1 MDIVKVQASWD
12 NLERYLITTRYA
24 VRSVEDG
31 TPIEATWQDLVQRFE
46 NYFKSEKVQ
55 RAVKEC
61 FPGGEKGDK
70 LVQDLIL
77 AIRNRLIIPAT
88 PFLMSFGNPYTRRK
102 GYFSCYPLGYVPD
115 SMEGIYEICR
125 QMMEI
130 YIRGGGCGV
139 DISKLRPKNSPVDQA
154 QGVASGPVGFLTL
167 FDAVTGTTNQGGRR
181 RGALLVQ
188 MHWKHPDIKRF
199 IKAKS
204 LVPAISSVVMSAP
217 EDEKVDVPLS
227 NMNISVVVDEEFFN
241 PQNEELFSLIAHQ
254 AWKTGDP
261 GLLFLHNMVEYT
273 PFNPEHDERD
283 FPGFSN
289 PCAEYLA
296 PAYTACNLITV
307 NVAKLASLSLKD
319 GSFDF
324 QKFYR
329 AVFETAYLAC
339 FLGTVL
345 VHLDEG
351 YPLEQIKEATQRVRP
366 VGVGMTGFHTALL
379 LAYNGDVKYGYDEES
394 LRFAERTQASL
405 TLGTLKLSSELV
417 EATQVFYPWKKS
429 YLELHLSE
437 LKEIIDKDKLP
448 FKNDFKLIES
458 VAKKYGGFYHSVT
471 TSQPPT
477 GSVSLF
483 ARVAGDTG
491 IEPMF
496 AIELKRRIRDF
507 ESGSWREVEILTE
520 YLMPKILDKDFRKKV
535 EAQLAHEV
543 KPINQLAILA
553 SFQKFIHT
561 GISKTINCPY
571 DTSVEEIKD
580 LIKRSAD
587 FRLKGFTIFREG
599 CREDTVLVK
608 AKPCSSPQSKT
619 SQRDKSEELSP
630 VRFALVYE
638 VRGTV
643 NAYITTTFDEE
654 KKLREVFINVGK
666 AGTTLNSMFQAVGR
680 IISVGLRRH
689 PDLAERFIQ
698 TLKGI
703 ESGEFYSCNDLH
715 SKSLPDMIAKI
726 MEDAINKVRGSA
738 PTLEALAHGSQIG
751 VKGRIAENTEEV
763 RIAGDLCPICGH
775 LSLMREG
782 NCMTCEKCGYTTC

>member
-1 MDIVKVQASWD
+1 
-12 NLERYLITTRYA
+12 
-24 VRSVEDG
+24 
-31 TPIEATWQDLVQRFE
+31 
-46 NYFKSEKVQ
+46 
-55 RAVKEC
+55 
-61 FPGGEKGDK
+61 
-70 LVQDLIL
+70 
-77 AIRNRLIIPAT
+77 
-88 PFLMSFGNPYTRRK
+88 
-102 GYFSCYPLGYVPD
+102 
-115 SMEGIYEICR
+115 
-125 QMMEI
+125 
-130 YIRGGGCGV
+130 
-139 DISKLRPKNSPVDQA
+139 
-154 QGVASGPVGFLTL
+154 
-167 FDAVTGTTNQGGRR
+167 
-181 RGALLVQ
+181 
-188 MHWKHPDIKRF
+188 
-199 IKAKS
+199 
-204 LVPAISSVVMSAP
+204 
-217 EDEKVDVPLS
+217 
-227 NMNISVVVDEEFFN
+227 
-241 PQNEELFSLIAHQ
+241 
-254 AWKTGDP
+254 
-261 GLLFLHNMVEYT
+261 
-273 PFNPEHDERD
+273 
-283 FPGFSN
+283 
-289 PCAEYLA
+289 
-296 PAYTACNLITV
+296 
-307 NVAKLASLSLKD
+307 
-319 GSFDF
+319 
-324 QKFYR
+324 
-329 AVFETAYLAC
+329 
-339 FLGTVL
+339 
-345 VHLDEG
+345 
-351 YPLEQIKEATQRVRP
+351 
-366 VGVGMTGFHTALL
+366 
-379 LAYNGDVKYGYDEES
+379 
-394 LRFAERTQASL
+394 
-405 TLGTLKLSSELV
+405 
-417 EATQVFYPWKKS
+417 
-429 YLELHLSE
+429 
-437 LKEIIDKDKLP
+437 
-448 FKNDFKLIES
+448 
-458 VAKKYGGFYHSVT
+458 
-471 TSQPPT
+471 
-477 GSVSLF
+477 
-483 ARVAGDTG
+483 VAGDTG

-520 YLMPKILDKDFRKKV
+520 YLLPKIIDKDFRKKV

-608 AKPCSSPQSKT
+608 AKPCSPPQSKT

-738 PTLEALAHGSQIG
+738 PTLEALTHGSQIG
-751 VKGRIAENTEEV
+751 AKGGIAEKTEEV
-763 RIAGDLCPICGH
+763 RIAGDLCPICGN

-782 NCMTCEKCGYTTC
+782 NCMTCENCGYTTC